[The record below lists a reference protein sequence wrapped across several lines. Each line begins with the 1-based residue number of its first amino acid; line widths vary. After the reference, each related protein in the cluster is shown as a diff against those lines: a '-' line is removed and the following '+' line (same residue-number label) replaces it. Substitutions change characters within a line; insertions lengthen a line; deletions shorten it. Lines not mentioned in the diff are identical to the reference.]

1 MYKEFYG
8 MQIEAFVNQP
18 SPDTFFS
25 SKSHKEAWNYL
36 AYGINS
42 REPFMLVCGDYGIGK
57 TTLCLKLVQSLKD
70 VNRLPFVFFSTPI
83 YAFSGFLAK
92 VAEGLGVSVEHQNE
106 SAVQDLIVKNLE
118 SRADRSGILIIFDD
132 AHEADVS
139 ILSRARMLASFNID
153 GYFPIRLLFFAHLS
167 FIDRLRTD
175 ALLALNQRIKRRFYL
190 RALDYSETKEYIYF
204 RMVGAGAPGVPVF
217 GDSAIQ
223 KIFEYSRGVPREIN
237 NICDACLLVGSGSRL
252 YVIDDSVVSSAI
264 DLAEGVH
271 VVPHSRSAPAH
282 APNELPA
289 PSIDSHSS
297 ADGASPFSVVLD
309 DPRRGKTGASRTE
322 RPAAFGGS
330 AHQAA
335 ASFEPSPETDETPNR
350 VTLDFPLES
359 EREVYVG
366 PKVAP
371 RKRLKLGVLTVV
383 AVIVFLLGI
392 MLATFVDFKPVVSMI
407 ERLVRG

>member
-8 MQIEAFVNQP
+8 LQIEAFVNQP
-18 SPDTFFS
+18 SPETFFS

-42 REPFMLVCGDYGIGK
+42 KEPFMLVCGDYGIGK

-92 VAEGLGVSVEHQNE
+92 VAEGLGVSVGHQDE
-106 SAVQDLIVKNLE
+106 SAVQNLIVKNLE

-132 AHEADVS
+132 AHEADDS

-167 FIDRLRTD
+167 FIDRLRSD
-175 ALLALNQRIKRRFYL
+175 ALLPLNQRIKRKFYL
-190 RALDYSETKEYIYF
+190 GALDYSETKEYIYF
-204 RMVGAGAPGVPVF
+204 RMVAAGAPGVPVF

-223 KIFEYSRGVPREIN
+223 KIFEYSRGVPREVN
-237 NICDACLLVGSGSRL
+237 NICDACLMVGSSSRL

-264 DLAEGVH
+264 DLAEGAH
-271 VVPHSRSAPAH
+271 LRPHTQAAPAH
-282 APNELPA
+282 TPNELPA
-289 PSIDSHSS
+289 SSIDGHSS
-297 ADGASPFSVVLD
+297 TGGASPFSVVLE
-309 DPRRGKTGASRTE
+309 DPRRGRTGASRTE
-322 RPAAFGGS
+322 RPAAPGGS
-330 AHQAA
+330 APQAA
-335 ASFEPSPETDETPNR
+335 ASFELPPETDETPNR
-350 VTLDFPLES
+350 VTLDFPLGD
-359 EREVYVG
+359 EREAYVG
-366 PKVAP
+366 RKAAP
-371 RKRLKLGVLTVV
+371 RSRLKLGVLTVV

-392 MLATFVDFKPVVSMI
+392 MLATCVDFRPIVSMI
-407 ERLVRG
+407 DRLVRG